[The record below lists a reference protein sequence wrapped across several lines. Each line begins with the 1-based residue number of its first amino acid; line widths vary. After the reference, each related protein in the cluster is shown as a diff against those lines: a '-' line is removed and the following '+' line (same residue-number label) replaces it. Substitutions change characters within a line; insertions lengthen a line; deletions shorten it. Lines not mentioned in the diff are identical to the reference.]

1 MRLLPPTLLKLAL
14 LMLAAPAAAETF
26 TAEAKVARVTLYP
39 WGATVTRELRIDA
52 PAGQHELIV
61 PNLPLG
67 TDPASL
73 RVAAPA
79 LKIGAVSLAQGRLAP
94 VEPQKTAAVLAA
106 EAEVERLEEVVRSRD
121 AGIATIRL
129 RADAAGE
136 QLAFLRGIGSGD
148 EGTAPDPARL
158 RALAQMVGEE
168 ALAAF
173 TAAHRAEQEALAAE
187 RAREED
193 IEALEAARA
202 ALDALVAGDGERA
215 ALSLAFEG
223 VGGEAVVEITSHT
236 ASASWEPV
244 YDLRLTRGDAPA
256 LAVER
261 AVLAR
266 QQTGEDWLGVELTFS
281 TARPAERSAPGELWP
296 ELLRVGPPQPVMP
309 MGGARMEMEADMV
322 MAAPAPEAMME
333 RAEVDMQGATVT
345 WRYAGAVDL
354 RDGADALRLRLGDL
368 TLAPELQAV
377 AVPRL
382 EQVAYLQAEVVN
394 DGTEPLLPG
403 PATLFVDGAMVG
415 QAYLPMVAAGDEV
428 ELGFGP
434 IDGIVLDREV
444 PARSGGDRGVIS
456 RSERIDEVAV
466 LRVQNLTGEAWPV
479 RLIDRIPYSEQ
490 EDLTI
495 TSRATPPATETDPE
509 GRRGI
514 LVWEFDLGPGAE
526 REVRLEHSLSWPADQ
541 VLQ

>member
-1 MRLLPPTLLKLAL
+1 MRLLSPTLLMPAL
-14 LMLAAPAAAETF
+14 LLLAAPAAAETF

-39 WGATVTRELRIDA
+39 WGATVVRELRIDA

-61 PNLPLG
+61 PNLPLE
-67 TDPASL
+67 TDASSL
-73 RVAAPA
+73 RVTAPT
-79 LKIGAVSLAQGRLAP
+79 LKIGAVSLAQGRLPP
-94 VEPQKTAAVLAA
+94 VEPGKTAAVLAA

-121 AGIATIRL
+121 AAIAAIRL
-129 RADAAGE
+129 RAEAAAE
-136 QLAFLRGIGSGD
+136 QLDFLRGIGSGD
-148 EGTAPDPARL
+148 EGPAPDPAQL

-168 ALAAF
+168 ALAAL

-187 RAREED
+187 RAREKD
-193 IEALEAARA
+193 IEALDAARA
-202 ALDALVAGDGERA
+202 ALEALATGDGDRA
-215 ALSLAFEG
+215 ALSLAFEAE
-223 VGGEAVVEITSHT
+223 GGAAVVEITSHT
-236 ASASWEPV
+236 QSASWEPV
-244 YDLRLTRGDAPA
+244 YDLRLTRGEAPI

-296 ELLRVGPPQPVMP
+296 ELLRVGPPAPVMP
-309 MGGARMEMEADMV
+309 MARMESDMV
-322 MAAPAPEAMME
+322 MAAPVEAMAE
-333 RAEVDMQGATVT
+333 EAEVQMQGATVT
-345 WRYAGAVDL
+345 WRYAGTVDL

-368 TLAPELQAV
+368 TLEPDLRAV

-382 EQVAYLQAEVVN
+382 EGVAYLQTEVVN
-394 DGTEPLLPG
+394 ASTEPLLPG
-403 PATLFVDGAMVG
+403 PASLFVDGALVG
-415 QAYLPMVAAGDEV
+415 QAHLPMVAAGDEI

-434 IDGIVLDREV
+434 IDGIVLSREV

-456 RSERIDEVAV
+456 RSERIDEVAL
-466 LRVQNLTGEAWPV
+466 LRARNLTGEAWPI

-495 TSRATPPATETDPE
+495 TSRATPPATATDPD

-514 LVWEFDLGPGAE
+514 LVWEFDLAPGAE
-526 REVRLEHSLSWPADQ
+526 REVRLEHSLSWPADL

>member
-1 MRLLPPTLLKLAL
+1 MRLLPPTPLMLAL

-26 TAEAKVARVTLYP
+26 TAEGRVARVTLYP

-61 PNLPLG
+61 PNLPLD
-67 TDPASL
+67 TDASSL
-73 RVAAPA
+73 RVTAPA

-94 VEPQKTAAVLAA
+94 VEPEKTAAVLAA
-106 EAEVERLEEVVRSRD
+106 EAEVERLEEVARNRD
-121 AGIATIRL
+121 ANIAAIRL

-148 EGTAPDPARL
+148 EGPAPDPARL

-193 IEALEAARA
+193 IEALDAARA
-202 ALDALVAGDGERA
+202 ALDALVAGDGDRA
-215 ALSLAFEG
+215 ALRLAFEAME
-223 VGGEAVVEITSHT
+223 GGEAVVEIISHT
-236 ASASWEPV
+236 EGASWEPV
-244 YDLRLTRGDAPA
+244 YDLRLTRGEAPI

-309 MGGARMEMEADMV
+309 MAAGRMEMDMV
-322 MAAPAPEAMME
+322 MAAPVAEMAE
-333 RAEVDMQGATVT
+333 EAEVEMQGATVT

-368 TLAPELQAV
+368 ALDPELQAV

-382 EQVAYLQAEVVN
+382 ETVAYLQAEVVN
-394 DGTEPLLPG
+394 GGAEPLLPG

-415 QAYLPMVAAGDEV
+415 QAYLPMVAAGDKV

-434 IDGIVLDREV
+434 IDGIVLSREV

-456 RSERIDEVAV
+456 RSERIDEVAL
-466 LRVQNLTGEAWPV
+466 LRVENLTGEDWRV

-495 TSRATPPATETDPE
+495 TSRATPPATQTDPD
-509 GRRGI
+509 GKRGI

>member
-1 MRLLPPTLLKLAL
+1 MRLLPPAL
-14 LMLAAPAAAETF
+14 LMPALLILAAPAAAETF
-26 TAEAKVARVTLYP
+26 TAEARVARVTLYP

-61 PNLPLG
+61 PNLPLD
-67 TDPASL
+67 TDASSL

-79 LKIGAVSLAQGRLAP
+79 LTIGAVSLAQGRLAP
-94 VEPQKTAAVLAA
+94 VEPEKTAAVLAA

-121 AGIATIRL
+121 AAIAAIRL

-148 EGTAPDPARL
+148 EGPAPDPARL

-193 IEALEAARA
+193 VEAMDAARA
-202 ALDALVAGDGERA
+202 ALDALVAGEGDRA
-215 ALSLAFEG
+215 ALSIAFEG
-223 VGGEAVVEITSHT
+223 AGGEAVVEITSHT

-244 YDLRLTRGDAPA
+244 YDLRLTRGEAPS

-296 ELLRVGPPQPVMP
+296 ELLRVGPPQPETP
-309 MGGARMEMEADMV
+309 MAAGRMEMDMV
-322 MAAPAPEAMME
+322 MAAPVAEAMAKE
-333 RAEVDMQGATVT
+333 AEVEMQGATVT

-368 TLAPELQAV
+368 ALAPELQAV

-382 EQVAYLQAEVVN
+382 EQVAYLQAKFVN
-394 DGTEPLLPG
+394 GGAEPLLPG
-403 PATLFVDGAMVG
+403 PATLFVDRAMVG
-415 QAYLPMVAAGDEV
+415 QAHLPMVGAGDEV

-434 IDGIVLDREV
+434 IDGIVLSREV
-444 PARSGGDRGVIS
+444 LARSGGDRGVIS
-456 RSERIDEVAV
+456 RSERIDEVAL
-466 LRVQNLTGEAWPV
+466 LRVENLTGEDWAV

-495 TSRATPPATETDPE
+495 TSRATPPATETDPD
-509 GRRGI
+509 GKRGI

-526 REVRLEHSLSWPADQ
+526 REVRLEHSLSWPADL

>member
-1 MRLLPPTLLKLAL
+1 MRLLPFAL
-14 LMLAAPAAAETF
+14 LILAAPAAAETF
-26 TAEAKVARVTLYP
+26 TAEGRVARVTLYP
-39 WGATVTRELRIDA
+39 WGATVVRELRIDA

-61 PNLPLG
+61 PNLPLD

-79 LKIGAVSLAQGRLAP
+79 LKIGAVSLQQGRLAP
-94 VEPQKTAAVLAA
+94 VEPGKTAAVQAA
-106 EAEVERLEEVVRSRD
+106 EAEVERLEEVLRMRD
-121 AGIATIRL
+121 ADIAAIRL
-129 RADAAGE
+129 RAEAADE
-136 QLAFLRGIGSGD
+136 QLAFLRGIGRGED
-148 EGTAPDPARL
+148 GPPPDPAQL

-168 ALAAF
+168 ALAAL
-173 TAAHRAEQEALAAE
+173 TAAHRSEQEAQAAK

-193 IEALEAARA
+193 AEALDDARA
-202 ALDALVAGDGERA
+202 ALEALGTGDGEFA
-215 ALSLAFEG
+215 ALSLAFEAS
-223 VGGEAVVEITSHT
+223 GGEAVVEITTHT
-236 ASASWEPV
+236 QDASWEPV
-244 YDLRLTRGDAPA
+244 YDLRLTRGDAPS

-309 MGGARMEMEADMV
+309 MARMESDMV
-322 MAAPAPEAMME
+322 MAAPVEAMAE
-333 RAEVDMQGATVT
+333 EAEVQMQGATVT

-368 TLAPELQAV
+368 ALAPELRAV

-382 EQVAYLQAEVVN
+382 ETVAYLQAEAVN
-394 DGTEPLLPG
+394 DGAEPLLPG

-415 QAYLPMVAAGDEV
+415 QADLPMVAAGDEI

-434 IDGIVLDREV
+434 IDGIVLSREV

-456 RSERIDEVAV
+456 RSERIEEVAL
-466 LRVQNLTGEAWPV
+466 LRARNLTGEAWPI

-495 TSRATPPATETDPE
+495 TSRATPPATETDPD
-509 GRRGI
+509 GKRGI
-514 LVWEFDLGPGAE
+514 LVWEFDLAPGAE
-526 REVRLEHSLSWPADQ
+526 REVRLEHELSWPADL

>member
-1 MRLLPPTLLKLAL
+1 MRLLPPAL
-14 LMLAAPAAAETF
+14 LMPALLILAAPAAAETF
-26 TAEAKVARVTLYP
+26 TAEARVARVTLYP

-61 PNLPLG
+61 PNLPLD
-67 TDPASL
+67 TDASSL

-79 LKIGAVSLAQGRLAP
+79 LTIGAVSLAQGRLAP
-94 VEPQKTAAVLAA
+94 VEPEKTAAVLAA

-121 AGIATIRL
+121 AAIAAIRL

-148 EGTAPDPARL
+148 EGPAPDPARL

-193 IEALEAARA
+193 VEAMDAARA
-202 ALDALVAGDGERA
+202 ALDALVAGEGDRA
-215 ALSLAFEG
+215 ALSIAFEG
-223 VGGEAVVEITSHT
+223 AGGEAVVEITSHT

-244 YDLRLTRGDAPA
+244 YDLRLTRGEAPS

-296 ELLRVGPPQPVMP
+296 ELLRVGPPQPEMP
-309 MGGARMEMEADMV
+309 MAVGRMEMDMV
-322 MAAPAPEAMME
+322 MAAPVAEAMAE
-333 RAEVDMQGATVT
+333 EAEVEMQGATVT

-368 TLAPELQAV
+368 ALAPELQAV

-382 EQVAYLQAEVVN
+382 EQVAYLQAKFVN
-394 DGTEPLLPG
+394 GGAEPLLPG
-403 PATLFVDGAMVG
+403 PATLFVDRAMVG
-415 QAYLPMVAAGDEV
+415 QAHLPMVGAGDEV

-434 IDGIVLDREV
+434 IDGIVLSREV
-444 PARSGGDRGVIS
+444 LARSGGDRGVIS
-456 RSERIDEVAV
+456 RSERIDEVAL
-466 LRVQNLTGEAWPV
+466 LRVENLTGEDWAV

-495 TSRATPPATETDPE
+495 TSRATPPATETDPD
-509 GRRGI
+509 GKRGI

-526 REVRLEHSLSWPADQ
+526 REVRLEHSLSWPADL